1 MRFGALTCIEIAS
14 LGASKIRDSL
24 FVLKPIVLEQVAD
37 SFEGANSMW
46 LLPLVVSIPHTA
58 PASRCDQA
66 WARRRR
72 YLGKFAKL
80 ASELKACL
88 TNRRASAT

>member
-46 LLPLVVSIPHTA
+46 LLPLVVSIPHLHLL
-58 PASRCDQA
+58 RDVIK
-66 WARRRR
+66 RGRVDV
-72 YLGKFAKL
+72 
-80 ASELKACL
+80 
-88 TNRRASAT
+88 ATWVSSLS